1 MHLFTHI
8 FYTLAVVYLLYV
20 FLIAYANRLGKF
32 LLGIA
37 VLAAVLAVT
46 SIIIMGCWALI
57 IFLSGV
63 IM

>member
-1 MHLFTHI
+1 MDLFAHI
-8 FYTLAVVYLLYV
+8 FYTLVGVHLVLCFI
-20 FLIAYANRLGKF
+20 FLISKSLGKF
-32 LLGIA
+32 VMKVV
-37 VLAAVLAVT
+37 VLAIGLAVA